1 MCYFPPIPNTAN
13 GSQTAGLI
21 LMPGQRVAAGM
32 AWMTREKTW
41 SETKLNEWFLVWFS
55 RLAEDCLYGLYKV
68 SYAYGFFS
76 VYSGFKIFM
85 LALSVIPGLIYG
97 DKLDEH
103 IYIQ

>member
-41 SETKLNEWFLVWFS
+41 SETKLNE
-55 RLAEDCLYGLYKV
+55 
-68 SYAYGFFS
+68 
-76 VYSGFKIFM
+76 
-85 LALSVIPGLIYG
+85 
-97 DKLDEH
+97 
-103 IYIQ
+103 